1 MVWFITFIDDAKAQ
15 HIKERARKDE
25 DFCLIIA
32 SLIFPRVAILRNDIV
47 KFITPKTDDYF
58 KLTGYSSTK
67 KDNRERVE
75 KALQDYHF
83 IFPVVWKK
91 AAAAADGAADDAAN
105 PKLEIK
111 FQANRPFYSG
121 PIIDTINE
129 KFFSKPRCL
138 GRKYK
143 KLFKGPDSHPNE
155 FEPQIPWWPLSLST
169 FEPDYTAGQVAVT
182 LTPAG
187 TPKHALKQQRRR
199 RTSTPGA
206 PQTVP
211 CSRVSIY
218 SLVPGNGTVFSVLG
232 AFIASIL
239 SGNMIVCTMNV
250 PMVYRGQR
258 SKSRQATKQN
268 FRKMLKNDAHLP
280 HLGIPPG

>member
-1 MVWFITFIDDAKAQ
+1 MPEPREAKCSFIICDEYFGPILVKDGALPLERIDIDATEKEQKRFPKSHPAHQGLPDAIDSSCTAKRGTNKSQGSIQFLTHTSAHPMSRAAYESSIKVVNKEAQ
-15 HIKERARKDE
+15 HIKERARIDE

-32 SLIFPRVAILRNDIV
+32 SLIFPRVAILHGRL
-47 KFITPKTDDYF
+47 FQ
-58 KLTGYSSTK
+58 LTGYSSTK

-111 FQANRPFYSG
+111 FQANLPFHSG

-129 KFFSKPRCL
+129 KFFSKPRCSVAST
-138 GRKYK
+138 RS
-143 KLFKGPDSHPNE
+143 FSKGLTAIQMNLNS
-155 FEPQIPWWPLSLST
+155 QIPW

-187 TPKHALKQQRRR
+187 TPKHALKQ
-199 RTSTPGA
+199 RT
-206 PQTVP
+206 
-211 CSRVSIY
+211 
-218 SLVPGNGTVFSVLG
+218 G
-232 AFIASIL
+232 AF
-239 SGNMIVCTMNV
+239 
-250 PMVYRGQR
+250 
-258 SKSRQATKQN
+258 
-268 FRKMLKNDAHLP
+268 
-280 HLGIPPG
+280 